1 MLLVAVHFMQGFA
14 STKYLTFNMV
24 LPDGVFSCLES
35 FSELT
40 VICANHRCSSIRLLS
55 LEIVI
60 DISSERVTTEF
71 TISESLMSHH
81 MCHHECQIINMDA
94 EMDEN

>member
-1 MLLVAVHFMQGFA
+1 MEISGVAGSSPFYSMICKY
-14 STKYLTFNMV
+14 KYLTSNMV

-40 VICANHRCSSIRLLS
+40 VICVNHRCSYIQLLS

-60 DISSERVTTEF
+60 DISSERVKLNLQFLNHLCLITCV
-71 TISESLMSHH
+71 IM
-81 MCHHECQIINMDA
+81 NVK
-94 EMDEN
+94 